1 MAARVAAAF
10 FVSTNTHMP
19 TPAPSPLAFLES
31 HFAALKPREV
41 EIEGFPFK
49 LLFEP
54 LNAEQTFKFVAAAK
68 ATRPTDQA
76 KLFAELIVE
85 TVKTEDGKQAFP
97 LVKGGPNPVDVL
109 TKQTPPDIFAK
120 LVENLG
126 KDAQTGEAEEVE
138 KK

>member
-1 MAARVAAAF
+1 MSDA
-10 FVSTNTHMP
+10 
-19 TPAPSPLAFLES
+19 APSPLAFLEK
-31 HFAALKPREV
+31 HFDSLKPREV

-54 LNAEQTFKFVAAAK
+54 LNAEQTFKYVAAAK
-68 ATRPTDQA
+68 ARTPGEQSR
-76 KLFAELIVE
+76 LFAELIVE

-97 LVKGGPNPVDVL
+97 LVKGGPNPVEVL
-109 TKQTPPDIFAK
+109 TKKTPPAIFSK

-126 KDAQTGEAEEVE
+126 KEAPAGEAEEVE